1 MDKLQFEKTK
11 NGWTAKTAQGTAVM
25 GEPGAFGEPPADY
38 PWQYQ
43 EPGSTTSNLS
53 QNDQARCQAVE
64 SALATIAE
72 KITNAKG
79 DLDALQTGKIDQNAA
94 RATGQKL
101 STSLMMAARELDQAI
116 GSLREFGQN

>member
-1 MDKLQFEKTK
+1 M
-11 NGWTAKTAQGTAVM
+11 
-25 GEPGAFGEPPADY
+25 
-38 PWQYQ
+38 
-43 EPGSTTSNLS
+43 
-53 QNDQARCQAVE
+53 
-64 SALATIAE
+64 ATIAE